1 MLPNRY
7 TQITSSIKAGGFGVT
22 TPVKDNYLDRIVIYK
37 IAKNSDDN
45 DQLLNEIRLLSK
57 ARSRHIVEIYD
68 VITNSNNEVEGLI
81 IEYLTGKSYES
92 FHDARFFNLDEYK
105 KILYQLSFA
114 LSDLHHLNI
123 VHRDLKLENIKQSS
137 TGVVK
142 LFDFGLS
149 VDDADYCTSE
159 NRATLL
165 YAAPEFF
172 LKGVR
177 ITPALDIY
185 ALGIC
190 AWALALPY
198 KDLPKVLFEK
208 PPQKTDKVPSIS
220 TVLAEL
226 DPLLVNIIDSCL
238 EIDPTHRPTSN
249 SLKKTF
255 YDHIIK
261 NKHVGTIVQ
270 NASHSYF
277 ISASKPQV
285 TIKISHLGTLVVL
298 YDGLVFKIIG
308 KTGDVYINNS
318 PAQVGE
324 LLHDACVLT
333 FGLPKYTWQR
343 VFFTFYC
350 SRPEVILWIIIF
362 SMMACFCWIDIKSLI
377 IMQQVACRRFIN
389 VTM

>member
-7 TQITSSIKAGGFGVT
+7 TQITSSVKAGGFGVAI
-22 TPVKDNYLDRIVIYK
+22 PVKDNYLDRDVIYK
-37 IAKNSDDN
+37 VAKNSGDN

-68 VITNSNNEVEGLI
+68 VITNSKDKVEGLI

-92 FHDARFFNLDEYK
+92 FHDERFFNLDEYK

-114 LSDLHHLNI
+114 ISDLHNLNI

-149 VDDADYCTSE
+149 VDDTDYHTSE
-159 NRATLL
+159 NRATLV
-165 YAAPEFF
+165 YAAPELF
-172 LKGVR
+172 LRGAR
-177 ITPALDIY
+177 IAPPLDIY

-190 AWALALPY
+190 AWTLALPY
-198 KDLPKVLFEK
+198 KNLPKVLFEK

-220 TVLAEL
+220 KVLAEL
-226 DPLLVNIIDSCL
+226 DPSLVKAIDSCL
-238 EIDPTHRPTSN
+238 EVDPARRPNASF
-249 SLKKTF
+249 LKKIF

-270 NASHSYF
+270 NASNSYI
-277 ISASKPQV
+277 ISESKPQA
-285 TIKISHLGTLVVL
+285 TIKIPRFGTLVVI
-298 YDGLVFKIIG
+298 YDGLVFKVKS

-333 FGLPKYTWQR
+333 FGLPEYSWQR

-350 SRPEVILWIIIF
+350 SRPEVIL
-362 SMMACFCWIDIKSLI
+362 
-377 IMQQVACRRFIN
+377 
-389 VTM
+389 